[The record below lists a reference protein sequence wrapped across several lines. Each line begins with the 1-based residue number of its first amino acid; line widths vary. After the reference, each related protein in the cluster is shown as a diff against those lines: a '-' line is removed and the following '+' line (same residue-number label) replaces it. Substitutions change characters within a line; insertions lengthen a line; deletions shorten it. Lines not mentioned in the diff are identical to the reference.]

1 MHYRYLKKYS
11 IGFTLIELIVTIAIA
26 GIMMS
31 IAIPSFT
38 QTIRNSRLTTN
49 INQLV
54 TSLNLA
60 RSEAIKRGQPV
71 TVLRTG
77 GGTGVWEQG
86 WTVFTDLDGD
96 GVQEDNGA
104 LDDDILIRVYS
115 ALPNNFTL
123 RASGKDK
130 NDNIV
135 DIDNV
140 TFQSSGISNNSNV
153 INFVLCEN
161 SDGNN
166 IPEANTSRLVL
177 INMVGR
183 VRMGDDADNN
193 GIQENKDGT
202 EITSCTVSPFI

>member
-1 MHYRYLKKYS
+1 MQYRYLNKYS
-11 IGFTLIELIVTIAIA
+11 TGFTLIELIITIAIV
-26 GIMMS
+26 GIVMS

-49 INQLV
+49 VNQLV

-71 TVLRTG
+71 TVLRSG
-77 GGTGVWEQG
+77 AGTGVWEQG
-86 WTVFTDLDGD
+86 WTIFTDLDGD

-104 LDDDILIRVYS
+104 LDDDILIRVYG

-123 RASGKDK
+123 RASGI
-130 NDNIV
+130 NR
-135 DIDNV
+135 V
-140 TFQSSGISNNSNV
+140 TYQPSGISGNSS
-153 INFVLCEN
+153 FVLCEN

-177 INMVGR
+177 INTVGR
-183 VRMGDDADNN
+183 VRTGEDADNN
-193 GIQENKDGT
+193 GIQEKEDGT
-202 EITSCTVSPFI
+202 EITSCTVSPFT